1 MSDKQVIES
10 PERSTEPE
18 VSTHPQ
24 PDVLSSTSDQNKSDP
39 DYEADSGE
47 KPSSSSDTS
56 AEEIDDRAPDELQ
69 GAIDIDKFNDEKCEV
84 TLIHEDNVKKAIN
97 ELPDDELIV
106 DLSDMFKIFGDQTRV
121 KILMAL
127 ESGELCVCDIAAV
140 MNMSQSAISH
150 QLRVLK
156 QSNIVKTRR
165 QGKVVYYSIS
175 DDHVK
180 EIFDIAIV
188 HVQE

>member
-1 MSDKQVIES
+1 MNKYSYVHIK
-10 PERSTEPE
+10 
-18 VSTHPQ
+18 
-24 PDVLSSTSDQNKSDP
+24 DV
-39 DYEADSGE
+39 
-47 KPSSSSDTS
+47 
-56 AEEIDDRAPDELQ
+56 
-69 GAIDIDKFNDEKCEV
+69 IDIDKFNDKKCEV
-84 TLIHEDNVKKAIN
+84 TLIHEDNVKKTIN
-97 ELPDDELIV
+97 ELPDDELIA

-165 QGKVVYYSIS
+165 EGKVVYYSIS

>member
-1 MSDKQVIES
+1 MCIRDRYSYVHIK
-10 PERSTEPE
+10 
-18 VSTHPQ
+18 
-24 PDVLSSTSDQNKSDP
+24 DV
-39 DYEADSGE
+39 
-47 KPSSSSDTS
+47 
-56 AEEIDDRAPDELQ
+56 
-69 GAIDIDKFNDEKCEV
+69 IDIDKFNDEKCEV

-180 EIFDIAIV
+180 EIFDIAMV

>member
-1 MSDKQVIES
+1 MNKYSYVHIK
-10 PERSTEPE
+10 
-18 VSTHPQ
+18 
-24 PDVLSSTSDQNKSDP
+24 DV
-39 DYEADSGE
+39 
-47 KPSSSSDTS
+47 
-56 AEEIDDRAPDELQ
+56 
-69 GAIDIDKFNDEKCEV
+69 IDIDKFNDEKCEV

-97 ELPDDELIV
+97 ELPDDELIA

-140 MNMSQSAISH
+140 MDMSQSAISH

-156 QSNIVKTRR
+156 QSNIVKTSR

>member
-1 MSDKQVIES
+1 MNKYSYVHIK
-10 PERSTEPE
+10 
-18 VSTHPQ
+18 
-24 PDVLSSTSDQNKSDP
+24 DV
-39 DYEADSGE
+39 
-47 KPSSSSDTS
+47 
-56 AEEIDDRAPDELQ
+56 R
-69 GAIDIDKFNDEKCEV
+69 DIDKLNDEKCEV

-97 ELPDDELIV
+97 ELPDDELIA

-127 ESGELCVCDIAAV
+127 ESAELCVCDIAAV

-175 DDHVK
+175 DNHVK
-180 EIFDIAIV
+180 EIFDIAMV

>member
-1 MSDKQVIES
+1 MNKYSYVHIK
-10 PERSTEPE
+10 
-18 VSTHPQ
+18 
-24 PDVLSSTSDQNKSDP
+24 DV
-39 DYEADSGE
+39 
-47 KPSSSSDTS
+47 
-56 AEEIDDRAPDELQ
+56 
-69 GAIDIDKFNDEKCEV
+69 IDIDKFNDEKCEV

-97 ELPDDELIV
+97 ELPDDELIA

-127 ESGELCVCDIAAV
+127 ESGEMCVCDIAAV

-165 QGKVVYYSIS
+165 EGKVVYYSIS

-180 EIFDIAIV
+180 EIFDMAMV

>member
-1 MSDKQVIES
+1 MNKYSYVHIK
-10 PERSTEPE
+10 
-18 VSTHPQ
+18 
-24 PDVLSSTSDQNKSDP
+24 DV
-39 DYEADSGE
+39 
-47 KPSSSSDTS
+47 
-56 AEEIDDRAPDELQ
+56 R
-69 GAIDIDKFNDEKCEV
+69 DIDKFNDEKCEV

>member
-1 MSDKQVIES
+1 MNKYSYVHIK
-10 PERSTEPE
+10 
-18 VSTHPQ
+18 
-24 PDVLSSTSDQNKSDP
+24 DV
-39 DYEADSGE
+39 
-47 KPSSSSDTS
+47 
-56 AEEIDDRAPDELQ
+56 
-69 GAIDIDKFNDEKCEV
+69 IDIDKFNDEKCEV

-97 ELPDDELIV
+97 ELPDDELIA

-127 ESGELCVCDIAAV
+127 ESGEMCVCDIAAV
-140 MNMSQSAISH
+140 MDMSQSAISH

>member
-1 MSDKQVIES
+1 MNKYSYVHIK
-10 PERSTEPE
+10 
-18 VSTHPQ
+18 
-24 PDVLSSTSDQNKSDP
+24 DV
-39 DYEADSGE
+39 
-47 KPSSSSDTS
+47 
-56 AEEIDDRAPDELQ
+56 
-69 GAIDIDKFNDEKCEV
+69 IDIDKPNDEKCEV
-84 TLIHEDNVKKAIN
+84 TLIHENNVKKAIN
-97 ELPDDELIV
+97 ELPDDELIA

>member
-1 MSDKQVIES
+1 MNKYSYVHIK
-10 PERSTEPE
+10 
-18 VSTHPQ
+18 
-24 PDVLSSTSDQNKSDP
+24 DV
-39 DYEADSGE
+39 
-47 KPSSSSDTS
+47 
-56 AEEIDDRAPDELQ
+56 
-69 GAIDIDKFNDEKCEV
+69 IDIDKFNDEKCEL

-97 ELPDDELIV
+97 ELPDDELIA
-106 DLSDMFKIFGDQTRV
+106 DLSDMFKIFGDQTRM

-165 QGKVVYYSIS
+165 EGKVVYYSIS

-180 EIFDIAIV
+180 EIFDIAMV

>member
-1 MSDKQVIES
+1 MNKYSYVHIK
-10 PERSTEPE
+10 
-18 VSTHPQ
+18 
-24 PDVLSSTSDQNKSDP
+24 DV
-39 DYEADSGE
+39 
-47 KPSSSSDTS
+47 
-56 AEEIDDRAPDELQ
+56 
-69 GAIDIDKFNDEKCEV
+69 IDIDKFNDEKCEV
-84 TLIHEDNVKKAIN
+84 TLIHEDNVKKTIN
-97 ELPDDELIV
+97 ELPDDELIA

-165 QGKVVYYSIS
+165 EGKVVYYSIS

>member
-1 MSDKQVIES
+1 MNKYSYVHIK
-10 PERSTEPE
+10 
-18 VSTHPQ
+18 
-24 PDVLSSTSDQNKSDP
+24 DV
-39 DYEADSGE
+39 
-47 KPSSSSDTS
+47 
-56 AEEIDDRAPDELQ
+56 
-69 GAIDIDKFNDEKCEV
+69 IDIDKFNDEKCEV

-97 ELPDDELIV
+97 ELPDDELIA

-188 HVQE
+188 HVKE

>member
-1 MSDKQVIES
+1 MNKYSYVHIK
-10 PERSTEPE
+10 
-18 VSTHPQ
+18 
-24 PDVLSSTSDQNKSDP
+24 DV
-39 DYEADSGE
+39 
-47 KPSSSSDTS
+47 
-56 AEEIDDRAPDELQ
+56 
-69 GAIDIDKFNDEKCEV
+69 IDIDKFNDEKCEV

-97 ELPDDELIV
+97 ELPNDELIA

-127 ESGELCVCDIAAV
+127 ENGELCVCDIAAV

-165 QGKVVYYSIS
+165 EGKVVYYSIS

-180 EIFDIAIV
+180 EIFDIAMV

>member
-1 MSDKQVIES
+1 MNKYSYVHIK
-10 PERSTEPE
+10 
-18 VSTHPQ
+18 
-24 PDVLSSTSDQNKSDP
+24 DV
-39 DYEADSGE
+39 
-47 KPSSSSDTS
+47 
-56 AEEIDDRAPDELQ
+56 R
-69 GAIDIDKFNDEKCEV
+69 DIDKINDEKCEV
-84 TLIHEDNVKKAIN
+84 TLIHEDNVKKTIN
-97 ELPDDELIV
+97 ELPDDELIA

-165 QGKVVYYSIS
+165 EGKVVYYSIS

>member
-1 MSDKQVIES
+1 MFIQKDVI
-10 PERSTEPE
+10 
-18 VSTHPQ
+18 
-24 PDVLSSTSDQNKSDP
+24 
-39 DYEADSGE
+39 
-47 KPSSSSDTS
+47 
-56 AEEIDDRAPDELQ
+56 
-69 GAIDIDKFNDEKCEV
+69 AIDKYNDEKCEV
-84 TLIHEDNVKKAIN
+84 TLIHEDNVEKAIN
-97 ELPDDELIV
+97 ELPDDELIA
-106 DLSDMFKIFGDQTRV
+106 DMSDMFKIFGDQTRV

-165 QGKVVYYSIS
+165 EGKVVYYSIS

-180 EIFDIAIV
+180 EIFDMAMV

>member
-1 MSDKQVIES
+1 MNKYSYVHIK
-10 PERSTEPE
+10 
-18 VSTHPQ
+18 
-24 PDVLSSTSDQNKSDP
+24 DV
-39 DYEADSGE
+39 
-47 KPSSSSDTS
+47 
-56 AEEIDDRAPDELQ
+56 
-69 GAIDIDKFNDEKCEV
+69 IDIDKFNDEKCEV

-97 ELPDDELIV
+97 ELPDDELIA

-165 QGKVVYYSIS
+165 EGKVVYYSIS
-175 DDHVK
+175 DDHVN
-180 EIFDIAIV
+180 EIFDIAMV

>member
-1 MSDKQVIES
+1 MNKYSYVHIK
-10 PERSTEPE
+10 
-18 VSTHPQ
+18 
-24 PDVLSSTSDQNKSDP
+24 DVRGIVK
-39 DYEADSGE
+39 
-47 KPSSSSDTS
+47 
-56 AEEIDDRAPDELQ
+56 I
-69 GAIDIDKFNDEKCEV
+69 NDEKCEV

-97 ELPDDELIV
+97 ELPDDELIA

-140 MNMSQSAISH
+140 MDMSQSAISH

>member
-1 MSDKQVIES
+1 MNKYSYVHIKD
-10 PERSTEPE
+10 
-18 VSTHPQ
+18 VS
-24 PDVLSSTSDQNKSDP
+24 
-39 DYEADSGE
+39 
-47 KPSSSSDTS
+47 
-56 AEEIDDRAPDELQ
+56 
-69 GAIDIDKFNDEKCEV
+69 DIDKFNDEKCEV

-97 ELPDDELIV
+97 ELPDDELIA

-165 QGKVVYYSIS
+165 EGKVVYYSIS

-180 EIFDIAIV
+180 EIFDIAMV

>member
-1 MSDKQVIES
+1 MNKYSYVHIK
-10 PERSTEPE
+10 
-18 VSTHPQ
+18 
-24 PDVLSSTSDQNKSDP
+24 DV
-39 DYEADSGE
+39 
-47 KPSSSSDTS
+47 
-56 AEEIDDRAPDELQ
+56 
-69 GAIDIDKFNDEKCEV
+69 IDIDKFNDEKCEV
-84 TLIHEDNVKKAIN
+84 TLIHEDNVKKAVN
-97 ELPDDELIV
+97 ELPDDELIA
-106 DLSDMFKIFGDQTRV
+106 DLSDMFKIFGDQTRM

-140 MNMSQSAISH
+140 MDMSQSAISH

-165 QGKVVYYSIS
+165 EGKVVYYSIS

-180 EIFDIAIV
+180 EIFDIAMV

>member
-1 MSDKQVIES
+1 MNKYSYVHIK
-10 PERSTEPE
+10 
-18 VSTHPQ
+18 
-24 PDVLSSTSDQNKSDP
+24 DV
-39 DYEADSGE
+39 
-47 KPSSSSDTS
+47 
-56 AEEIDDRAPDELQ
+56 
-69 GAIDIDKFNDEKCEV
+69 IDIDKFNDEKCEV
-84 TLIHEDNVKKAIN
+84 TLIHEDNVKKTIN
-97 ELPDDELIV
+97 ELPDDELIA

-165 QGKVVYYSIS
+165 EGKVVYYSIS

-180 EIFDIAIV
+180 EIFDMAIV

>member
-1 MSDKQVIES
+1 MNKYSYVHIK
-10 PERSTEPE
+10 
-18 VSTHPQ
+18 
-24 PDVLSSTSDQNKSDP
+24 DV
-39 DYEADSGE
+39 
-47 KPSSSSDTS
+47 
-56 AEEIDDRAPDELQ
+56 
-69 GAIDIDKFNDEKCEV
+69 IDIDKFNDEKCEV

-97 ELPDDELIV
+97 ELPDDELIA

-150 QLRVLK
+150 QLRELK

-165 QGKVVYYSIS
+165 EGKVVYYSIS

-180 EIFDIAIV
+180 EIFDIAMV

>member
-1 MSDKQVIES
+1 MNKYSYVHIK
-10 PERSTEPE
+10 
-18 VSTHPQ
+18 
-24 PDVLSSTSDQNKSDP
+24 DV
-39 DYEADSGE
+39 
-47 KPSSSSDTS
+47 
-56 AEEIDDRAPDELQ
+56 
-69 GAIDIDKFNDEKCEV
+69 IDIDKFNDEKCEV

-97 ELPDDELIV
+97 ELPNDELIA

>member
-1 MSDKQVIES
+1 MNKYSYVHIK
-10 PERSTEPE
+10 
-18 VSTHPQ
+18 
-24 PDVLSSTSDQNKSDP
+24 DV
-39 DYEADSGE
+39 
-47 KPSSSSDTS
+47 
-56 AEEIDDRAPDELQ
+56 
-69 GAIDIDKFNDEKCEV
+69 IDIDKFNDEKCEV

-97 ELPDDELIV
+97 ELPNDELIA

-127 ESGELCVCDIAAV
+127 ENGELCVCDIAAV

>member
-1 MSDKQVIES
+1 MNKYSYVHIK
-10 PERSTEPE
+10 
-18 VSTHPQ
+18 
-24 PDVLSSTSDQNKSDP
+24 DV
-39 DYEADSGE
+39 
-47 KPSSSSDTS
+47 
-56 AEEIDDRAPDELQ
+56 
-69 GAIDIDKFNDEKCEV
+69 IDIDKFNDEKCEV

-97 ELPDDELIV
+97 ELPDDELIA

-156 QSNIVKTRR
+156 QSNILKTRR
-165 QGKVVYYSIS
+165 EGKVVYYSIS

-180 EIFDIAIV
+180 EIFNMAMV

>member
-1 MSDKQVIES
+1 MNKYSYVHIKDVRSRDKI
-10 PERSTEPE
+10 
-18 VSTHPQ
+18 
-24 PDVLSSTSDQNKSDP
+24 
-39 DYEADSGE
+39 
-47 KPSSSSDTS
+47 
-56 AEEIDDRAPDELQ
+56 
-69 GAIDIDKFNDEKCEV
+69 NDEKCEV

-97 ELPDDELIV
+97 ELPDDELIA

-140 MNMSQSAISH
+140 MDMSQSAISH

>member
-1 MSDKQVIES
+1 MNKYSYVHIK
-10 PERSTEPE
+10 
-18 VSTHPQ
+18 
-24 PDVLSSTSDQNKSDP
+24 DV
-39 DYEADSGE
+39 
-47 KPSSSSDTS
+47 
-56 AEEIDDRAPDELQ
+56 
-69 GAIDIDKFNDEKCEV
+69 IDIDKFNDEKCEV

-97 ELPDDELIV
+97 ELPDDELIA
-106 DLSDMFKIFGDQTRV
+106 DLSDQTRV

-140 MNMSQSAISH
+140 MDMSQSAISH

-165 QGKVVYYSIS
+165 EGKVVYYSIS

-180 EIFDIAIV
+180 EIFDMAMV

>member
-1 MSDKQVIES
+1 MNKYSYVHIK
-10 PERSTEPE
+10 
-18 VSTHPQ
+18 
-24 PDVLSSTSDQNKSDP
+24 DV
-39 DYEADSGE
+39 
-47 KPSSSSDTS
+47 
-56 AEEIDDRAPDELQ
+56 
-69 GAIDIDKFNDEKCEV
+69 IDIDKFNDEKCEV

-97 ELPDDELIV
+97 ELPNDELIA

-140 MNMSQSAISH
+140 MDMSQSAISH

-180 EIFDIAIV
+180 EIFDIAMV

>member
-1 MSDKQVIES
+1 MNKYSYVHIK
-10 PERSTEPE
+10 
-18 VSTHPQ
+18 
-24 PDVLSSTSDQNKSDP
+24 DV
-39 DYEADSGE
+39 
-47 KPSSSSDTS
+47 
-56 AEEIDDRAPDELQ
+56 
-69 GAIDIDKFNDEKCEV
+69 IDIDKFNDEKCEV

-97 ELPDDELIV
+97 ELPNDELIA

-127 ESGELCVCDIAAV
+127 ENGELCVCDIAAV

-165 QGKVVYYSIS
+165 EGKVVYYSIS

-180 EIFDIAIV
+180 EIFNMAMV

>member
-1 MSDKQVIES
+1 MFIQK
-10 PERSTEPE
+10 
-18 VSTHPQ
+18 
-24 PDVLSSTSDQNKSDP
+24 DV
-39 DYEADSGE
+39 
-47 KPSSSSDTS
+47 
-56 AEEIDDRAPDELQ
+56 R
-69 GAIDIDKFNDEKCEV
+69 DIDKFNDEKCEV

-97 ELPDDELIV
+97 ELPDDELIA
-106 DLSDMFKIFGDQTRV
+106 DLSDMFKIFGDQTRM

-165 QGKVVYYSIS
+165 EGKVVYYSIS

-180 EIFDIAIV
+180 EIFDIAMV

>member
-1 MSDKQVIES
+1 MK
-10 PERSTEPE
+10 
-18 VSTHPQ
+18 
-24 PDVLSSTSDQNKSDP
+24 DV
-39 DYEADSGE
+39 
-47 KPSSSSDTS
+47 
-56 AEEIDDRAPDELQ
+56 
-69 GAIDIDKFNDEKCEV
+69 IDIDKFNDEKCEV
-84 TLIHEDNVKKAIN
+84 TLIHEDNVKKAVN
-97 ELPDDELIV
+97 ELPDDELIA

-165 QGKVVYYSIS
+165 EGKVVYYSIS

-180 EIFDIAIV
+180 EIFDIAMV

>member
-1 MSDKQVIES
+1 M
-10 PERSTEPE
+10 
-18 VSTHPQ
+18 
-24 PDVLSSTSDQNKSDP
+24 
-39 DYEADSGE
+39 
-47 KPSSSSDTS
+47 
-56 AEEIDDRAPDELQ
+56 
-69 GAIDIDKFNDEKCEV
+69 IDIDKLNDEKCEV
-84 TLIHEDNVKKAIN
+84 TLIHENNVKKAIN
-97 ELPDDELIV
+97 ELPDDELIA
-106 DLSDMFKIFGDQTRV
+106 DLSDMFKIFGDQTRM

-165 QGKVVYYSIS
+165 EGKVVYYSIS

-180 EIFDIAIV
+180 EIFDIAMV

>member
-1 MSDKQVIES
+1 MNKYSYVHIK
-10 PERSTEPE
+10 
-18 VSTHPQ
+18 
-24 PDVLSSTSDQNKSDP
+24 DV
-39 DYEADSGE
+39 
-47 KPSSSSDTS
+47 
-56 AEEIDDRAPDELQ
+56 R
-69 GAIDIDKFNDEKCEV
+69 DIDKNNDEKCEV

-97 ELPDDELIV
+97 ELPDDELIA

-180 EIFDIAIV
+180 EIFEIAIV

>member
-1 MSDKQVIES
+1 MNKYSYVHIK
-10 PERSTEPE
+10 
-18 VSTHPQ
+18 
-24 PDVLSSTSDQNKSDP
+24 DV
-39 DYEADSGE
+39 
-47 KPSSSSDTS
+47 
-56 AEEIDDRAPDELQ
+56 
-69 GAIDIDKFNDEKCEV
+69 IDIDKFNDEKCEV

-97 ELPDDELIV
+97 ELPDDELIA

-165 QGKVVYYSIS
+165 EGKVVYYSIS

-180 EIFDIAIV
+180 EIFEIAIV

>member
-1 MSDKQVIES
+1 MNKYSYVHIK
-10 PERSTEPE
+10 
-18 VSTHPQ
+18 
-24 PDVLSSTSDQNKSDP
+24 DV
-39 DYEADSGE
+39 
-47 KPSSSSDTS
+47 
-56 AEEIDDRAPDELQ
+56 
-69 GAIDIDKFNDEKCEV
+69 IDIDKLNDEKCEV
-84 TLIHEDNVKKAIN
+84 TLIHENNVKKAIN
-97 ELPDDELIV
+97 ELPDDELIA

-140 MNMSQSAISH
+140 MDMSQSAISH

-165 QGKVVYYSIS
+165 EGKVVYYSIS

-180 EIFDIAIV
+180 EIFDIAMV

>member
-1 MSDKQVIES
+1 MNKYSYVHIK
-10 PERSTEPE
+10 
-18 VSTHPQ
+18 
-24 PDVLSSTSDQNKSDP
+24 DV
-39 DYEADSGE
+39 
-47 KPSSSSDTS
+47 
-56 AEEIDDRAPDELQ
+56 
-69 GAIDIDKFNDEKCEV
+69 IDIDKFNDEKCEV
-84 TLIHEDNVKKAIN
+84 TLIHEDNVKKTIN
-97 ELPDDELIV
+97 ELPDDELIA

-156 QSNIVKTRR
+156 QSNTVKTRR

>member
-1 MSDKQVIES
+1 MNKYSYVHIK
-10 PERSTEPE
+10 
-18 VSTHPQ
+18 
-24 PDVLSSTSDQNKSDP
+24 DV
-39 DYEADSGE
+39 
-47 KPSSSSDTS
+47 
-56 AEEIDDRAPDELQ
+56 
-69 GAIDIDKFNDEKCEV
+69 IDIDKFNDEKCEV
-84 TLIHEDNVKKAIN
+84 TLIHEDNVKKTIN
-97 ELPDDELIV
+97 ELPDDELIA

-165 QGKVVYYSIS
+165 EGKVVYYSIS

-180 EIFDIAIV
+180 EIFDIAMV

>member
-1 MSDKQVIES
+1 MNKYSYVHIK
-10 PERSTEPE
+10 
-18 VSTHPQ
+18 
-24 PDVLSSTSDQNKSDP
+24 DV
-39 DYEADSGE
+39 
-47 KPSSSSDTS
+47 
-56 AEEIDDRAPDELQ
+56 
-69 GAIDIDKFNDEKCEV
+69 IDIDKLNDEKCEV
-84 TLIHEDNVKKAIN
+84 TLIHENNVKKAIN
-97 ELPDDELIV
+97 ELPDDELIA

-165 QGKVVYYSIS
+165 EGKVVYYSIS

-180 EIFDIAIV
+180 EIFDIAMV
-188 HVQE
+188 HVKE

>member
-1 MSDKQVIES
+1 MNKYSYVHIK
-10 PERSTEPE
+10 
-18 VSTHPQ
+18 
-24 PDVLSSTSDQNKSDP
+24 DV
-39 DYEADSGE
+39 
-47 KPSSSSDTS
+47 
-56 AEEIDDRAPDELQ
+56 
-69 GAIDIDKFNDEKCEV
+69 IDIYKFNDEKCEV

-97 ELPDDELIV
+97 ELPDDELIA

-180 EIFDIAIV
+180 EIFDIAMV

>member
-1 MSDKQVIES
+1 MNKYSYVHIK
-10 PERSTEPE
+10 
-18 VSTHPQ
+18 
-24 PDVLSSTSDQNKSDP
+24 DV
-39 DYEADSGE
+39 
-47 KPSSSSDTS
+47 
-56 AEEIDDRAPDELQ
+56 
-69 GAIDIDKFNDEKCEV
+69 IDIDKFNDEKCEV
-84 TLIHEDNVKKAIN
+84 TLIHEDNVKKTIN
-97 ELPDDELIV
+97 ELPDDELIA

>member
-1 MSDKQVIES
+1 MNKYSYVHIK
-10 PERSTEPE
+10 
-18 VSTHPQ
+18 
-24 PDVLSSTSDQNKSDP
+24 DV
-39 DYEADSGE
+39 
-47 KPSSSSDTS
+47 
-56 AEEIDDRAPDELQ
+56 
-69 GAIDIDKFNDEKCEV
+69 IDIDKFNDEKCEV

-97 ELPDDELIV
+97 ELPDDELIA

-165 QGKVVYYSIS
+165 EGKVVYYFIS

-180 EIFDIAIV
+180 EIFDIAMV

>member
-1 MSDKQVIES
+1 MNKYSYVHIK
-10 PERSTEPE
+10 
-18 VSTHPQ
+18 
-24 PDVLSSTSDQNKSDP
+24 DV
-39 DYEADSGE
+39 
-47 KPSSSSDTS
+47 
-56 AEEIDDRAPDELQ
+56 
-69 GAIDIDKFNDEKCEV
+69 IDIDKFNDEKCEV
-84 TLIHEDNVKKAIN
+84 TLIHEDNVKKAVN
-97 ELPDDELIV
+97 ELPDDELIA
-106 DLSDMFKIFGDQTRV
+106 DLSDMFKIFGDQTRM

-165 QGKVVYYSIS
+165 DGKVVYYSIS
-175 DDHVK
+175 DEHVK
-180 EIFDIAIV
+180 DIFDIAMV